1 MGERLNVLICDKFG
15 KRTAYIIR
23 VSAQTLR
30 KERRVFNIIKQN
42 IYNANIFDIY
52 KFRKISTRPC
62 GISLSVPF
70 CAFCAFLR
78 FLCLSTLSVPF
89 CAFCAFL
96 RLSTLSVPFCAFCAF
111 LRFLCPSALS
121 VPFCAF
127 LCFLCLS
134 APFYQSA
141 FVSVPLPSRCVTVML
156 GTNIG
161 CSKSNVSNHIL
172 FRLSV

>member
-1 MGERLNVLICDKFG
+1 MGKRLNVLICGKFS
-15 KRTAYIIR
+15 KRAAYIIH
-23 VSAQTLR
+23 VSTRTVR

-70 CAFCAFLR
+70 CAFCAFL
-78 FLCLSTLSVPF
+78 CL
-89 CAFCAFL
+89 
-96 RLSTLSVPFCAFCAF
+96 
-111 LRFLCPSALS
+111 SALS

-127 LCFLCLS
+127 C
-134 APFYQSA
+134 QSA

-156 GTNIG
+156 GTNTG
-161 CSKSNVSNHIL
+161 WSKCNMCSHIL

>member
-1 MGERLNVLICDKFG
+1 MGKRLNVLICGKFS
-15 KRTAYIIR
+15 KRAEYIIH
-23 VSAQTLR
+23 VSTHTVR
-30 KERRVFNIIKQN
+30 KERRVFNIAKQN

-70 CAFCAFLR
+70 CAFLC
-78 FLCLSTLSVPF
+78 FLCLSVPF

-96 RLSTLSVPFCAFCAF
+96 C
-111 LRFLCPSALS
+111 FLCLSALS

-127 LCFLCLS
+127 C
-134 APFYQSA
+134 QSA
-141 FVSVPLPSRCVTVML
+141 FVSVPLPSRRVTVML
-156 GTNIG
+156 GTNTG
-161 CSKSNVSNHIL
+161 CSKSNMSSHIL